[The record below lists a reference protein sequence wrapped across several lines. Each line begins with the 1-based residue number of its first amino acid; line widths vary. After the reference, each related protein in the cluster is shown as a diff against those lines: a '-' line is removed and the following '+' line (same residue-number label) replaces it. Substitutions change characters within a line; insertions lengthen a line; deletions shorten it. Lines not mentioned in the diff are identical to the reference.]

1 MKITEEFAL
10 MLEIFEENHRFIK
23 TIKNYSNSYIEF
35 MNKCDENYYNFTL
48 KMNNIISG
56 GTELEQNEFVDELT
70 QYLVNI
76 KKEFNCLDIIE
87 VEKLK
92 QEVEDVKKI
101 ANELKS
107 ELSKYKKMKNLIIP
121 KEDDQ
126 KISVEGFRNYLNHN
140 KIPEEFWNKIETDSN
155 IEMDLSYIN

>member
-70 QYLVNI
+70 QY
-76 KKEFNCLDIIE
+76 KKKNSIFLILSRLRNLN
-87 VEKLK
+87 
-92 QEVEDVKKI
+92 KK
-101 ANELKS
+101 
-107 ELSKYKKMKNLIIP
+107 
-121 KEDDQ
+121 
-126 KISVEGFRNYLNHN
+126 
-140 KIPEEFWNKIETDSN
+140 
-155 IEMDLSYIN
+155 

>member
-56 GTELEQNEFVDELT
+56 GTELEQNEFVDDM
-70 QYLVNI
+70 
-76 KKEFNCLDIIE
+76 NCIDF
-87 VEKLK
+87 
-92 QEVEDVKKI
+92 QCVKKGSI
-101 ANELKS
+101 F
-107 ELSKYKKMKNLIIP
+107 
-121 KEDDQ
+121 D
-126 KISVEGFRNYLNHN
+126 
-140 KIPEEFWNKIETDSN
+140 
-155 IEMDLSYIN
+155 YIY